1 MCCGWRGRGSFFGGI
16 MCEKIYALLLRLY
29 PAAFRRK
36 YGDEALELVRDRMR
50 DERGWRRTRLWID
63 LLTDFARSAPRVH
76 WKERVG
82 VVAPAVPGG
91 AGPTPLFQ
99 SLEEERMRPETVV
112 AAGLVASSM
121 LTMFGFLMSRP
132 GAYRGGV
139 GGDSARTPAPW
150 AASPSDSGMPQ
161 GESDVEEIGS
171 RGSRRA
177 QGAGNGRNSVLL
189 AVQADERRRM
199 IEEVS
204 ANLREHYFDRVE
216 SGEIAGAIQSHA
228 QHGDYDSMTGEL
240 LAGALTRQMRE
251 ASHDPNL
258 EVVYSVSRLPNGP
271 PPGVEDRYRAAMQQS
286 NCTFEKVEM
295 LPHNIGYVKL
305 NSFPDP
311 AVCQSTAVAAMAR
324 LEGADA
330 VIFDLRDN
338 GGGYG
343 GMVGLLA
350 GYLFE
355 RPTPLFDPRGEPDWA
370 HPVAGNRL
378 ADKPVYVLTS
388 GRTISA
394 AEQFCYNLKMLKR
407 ATLVGERTAGSAHAG
422 VFHRIDDHFGM
433 GIPEVQAKNPY
444 GTGSWEG
451 VGVQP
456 DVSVDAGDALTTA
469 EKLAENRLRK
479 K

>member
-1 MCCGWRGRGSFFGGI
+1 MS
-16 MCEKIYALLLRLY
+16 EKIYALLLRLY
-29 PAAFRRK
+29 PTRFRRE
-36 YGDEALELVRDRMR
+36 YRDEALQLVRDRMH
-50 DERGWRRTRLWID
+50 DERGWRRARLWID
-63 LLTDFARSAPRVH
+63 LLADFARSAPRVH
-76 WKERVG
+76 WKEQAAVG
-82 VVAPAVPGG
+82 APAVPSG
-91 AGPTPLFQ
+91 AGGTPLFQ
-99 SLEEERMRPETVV
+99 SLEGERMRPETVV
-112 AAGLVASSM
+112 MAGLVASLM
-121 LTMFGFLMSRP
+121 LAMFGFLMTRP
-132 GAYRGGV
+132 GVYRGGV
-139 GGDSARTPAPW
+139 SEDSARPSSSW

-161 GESDVEEIGS
+161 GESDVEEIGPHGS
-171 RGSRRA
+171 RGV
-177 QGAGNGRNSVLL
+177 QGTGTGKASVLL
-189 AVQADERRRM
+189 EVQDDERRLV
-199 IEEVS
+199 IQGVS

-216 SGEIAGAIQSHA
+216 GSEIADAIRSHA

-240 LAGALTRQMRE
+240 LAGTLTRQMRE
-251 ASHDPNL
+251 ASRDPDL
-258 EVVYSVSRLPNGP
+258 EVVYSASRLPNGP

-286 NCTFEKVEM
+286 NCTFEKVEI
-295 LPHNIGYVKL
+295 LAHNIGYVKL

-343 GMVGLLA
+343 GMVGLLT

-355 RPTPLFDPRGEPDWA
+355 RPTPLYDPRGEPDWA

-407 ATLVGERTAGSAHAG
+407 ATLVGETTAGSAHAG

-433 GIPEVQAKNPY
+433 GIPVVQVKNPY
-444 GTGSWEG
+444 GTRTWEG

-456 DVSVDAGDALTTA
+456 DVSVDAADALMTA
-469 EKLAENRLRK
+469 EKLAENRLQK

>member
-1 MCCGWRGRGSFFGGI
+1 MS
-16 MCEKIYALLLRLY
+16 EKIYALLLRLY
-29 PAAFRRK
+29 PTRFRRE
-36 YGDEALELVRDRMR
+36 YRDEALQLVRDRIR
-50 DERGWRRTRLWID
+50 DERGWGRAVLWID
-63 LLTDFARSAPRVH
+63 LLTDFARSAPRAH
-76 WKERVG
+76 WNERTG
-82 VVAPAVPGG
+82 VVGPAVPSGAGG
-91 AGPTPLFQ
+91 APLFQ
-99 SLEEERMRPETVV
+99 ILEEERMRPETVV
-112 AAGLVASSM
+112 VAGLVASSM
-121 LTMFGFLMSRP
+121 LAMLGFLMSRP
-132 GAYRGGV
+132 GVYPGWV
-139 GGDSARTPAPW
+139 GGGSARPATSAW
-150 AASPSDSGMPQ
+150 AASPSDSGMAQ
-161 GESDVEEIGS
+161 GESNVEEIGPHGS
-171 RGSRRA
+171 RGA
-177 QGAGNGRNSVLL
+177 QGAGTGKASVLV
-189 AVQADERRRM
+189 AVQADLWRLV
-199 IEEVS
+199 IEAVS

-216 SGEIAGAIQSHA
+216 GSEIADAIRSHA
-228 QHGDYDSMTGEL
+228 QHGDYDLMTDEL
-240 LAGALTRQMRE
+240 LAATLTLQMRE

-258 EVVYSVSRLPNGP
+258 EVVYSASRLPNRP
-271 PPGVEDRYRAAMQQS
+271 PPGLEDRYLTAMQQS
-286 NCTFEKVEM
+286 NCTFEKVEI
-295 LPHNIGYVKL
+295 LAHNIGYVKL
-305 NSFPDP
+305 TSFPDP

-355 RPTPLFDPRGEPDWA
+355 RPTPLYDPRGEPHWA
-370 HPVAGNRL
+370 HPVVGNRL

-433 GIPEVQAKNPY
+433 GVPDVQAKNPY

-456 DVSVDAGDALTTA
+456 DVSVDAGGALTTA
-469 EKLAENRLRK
+469 EKLAGSSLQK